1 MAEFQKEFLLRL
13 YKEKLGVDVILIVP
27 DDDREI
33 RCHRLLLTAS
43 SEYFARRF
51 NGPWAAHPSDSLE
64 TLTIPELTFET
75 LEFLIK
81 FLYTNEFTITDKCS
95 MAMAIVGADY
105 LLMDGLK
112 KALELW
118 VTKNTRSV
126 DVCEMLSLADK
137 LSPNLVEVLITR
149 IKDDLVNHIIPEDI
163 GCLDYKTFSEIIG
176 DKVVEPSY
184 YDINTNVTG
193 NQANYRYN
201 AVTTMDRPTIAYI
214 DAIKLWMQSNLG
226 KRQRHVL
233 PLLTRIRFPANT
245 TVI

>member
-13 YKEKLGVDVILIVP
+13 YKEKLDVDVILIVP
-27 DDDREI
+27 GDDREI

-193 NQANYRYN
+193 NQNNFFYN
-201 AVTTMDRPTIAYI
+201 AIITVDRPTSAKI
-214 DAIKLWMQSNLG
+214 DAIKLWVQSNIG
-226 KRQRHVL
+226 KRQRHLL

-245 TVI
+245 RVI